1 MDNIMNRFLRYLDQ
15 IHPQRTFL
23 EKLDIALR
31 VAEAKILDM
40 QHEIAHTHPIDPQ
53 RLKDLTEEM
62 AFQDKLAIRLSKVI
76 ENNSRRSS

>member
-1 MDNIMNRFLRYLDQ
+1 MDYVISQFLRYLDQ

-31 VAEAKILDM
+31 VAEAKIQDM

>member
-1 MDNIMNRFLRYLDQ
+1 MDYTISQFLRYLDQ

-31 VAEAKILDM
+31 VAEAKIRDM
-40 QHEIAHTHPIDPQ
+40 QQEIANTHPIDPQ

-62 AFQDKLAIRLSKVI
+62 AFQDKLAISLSKVI